1 MRSEEVN
8 SINYWNNFYSNT
20 NFTRDNIVYD
30 NWLYSYRDVVDNAGK
45 PIIDLGCGSG
55 NNVKYLM
62 EKNMKVVACD
72 SSIAA
77 IELIK
82 KNFPNIYDT
91 ECFDMVEGFP
101 FINGS
106 ADLVIADLCLH
117 YFTKEDTIKILS
129 EIKRVL
135 VNQGI
140 LLARVYSIDD
150 VDINA
155 LNAKEVEKHLYRMPD
170 GRMKRFFAY
179 EDLFEF
185 FNTFQFGNISRY
197 TIDRYGMPKDTYTLK
212 LKNQK

>member
-1 MRSEEVN
+1 MSSEEVK
-8 SINYWNNFYSNT
+8 SVNYWNNFYKKMNYTKDS
-20 NFTRDNIVYD
+20 IVYD
-30 NWLYSYRDVVDNAGK
+30 NWLYGYRDIVDSSGK

-82 KNFPNIYDT
+82 RNFPNIYDT
-91 ECFDMVEGFP
+91 ECFDMVDGFP
-101 FINGS
+101 FVNNS

-117 YFTKEDTIKILS
+117 YFTKEDTIKILN
-129 EIKRVL
+129 EIKKVL
-135 VNQGI
+135 INQGT

-150 VDINA
+150 VDIKT
-155 LNAKEVEKHLYRMPD
+155 LNGREVEKHLYKMPD
-170 GRMKRFFAY
+170 GRLKRFFSY

-185 FNTFQFGNISRY
+185 FKMFQFGNINKY
-197 TIDRYGMPKDTYTLK
+197 NIDRYGMPKETYTLK